1 MSKFICKICGDVCEP
16 YISAK
21 YIEPL
26 ADAVMVR
33 VYDIKKEE
41 FNTKY
46 LRTCR
51 HCATAVRAYIDKLSR
66 KLREDYE

>member
-1 MSKFICKICGDVCEP
+1 MSKFICRICGDVCEP

-26 ADAVMVR
+26 NDAVMVR
-33 VYDIKKEE
+33 IYDVKTEE

-46 LRTCR
+46 FRTCR
-51 HCATAVRAYIDKLSR
+51 HCATSVRSYVDKLSR
-66 KLREDYE
+66 ELKGEFE